1 MNEIKKQLLSV
12 ADSCVKCGIC
22 APHCPTYTH
31 TQNENESPRGRIALI
46 QAWAGGNLPITDNL
60 LAHIDSCLL
69 CRACEKACPAVV
81 PYGKLIDDF
90 RAEIHNES
98 ATKNSVKIVKSM
110 AENKRVQSFVKS
122 GLRFYQSNYLKK
134 TARFLRLPNLFGLKE
149 LDRLVPNVKEQEPLK
164 NYYPAKNEAKGDVG
178 LFVGCMGELFDFET
192 VNAAI
197 TVLTHV
203 GFNVHLPGNQTCCG
217 ALALH
222 DGDKKG
228 AATLEKQ
235 NELAFAAENLQAI
248 VTIASGCGVTL
259 REYSAKNFTVKV
271 MDISHF
277 LIQTDFDFSVLKSF
291 SGNVRLHS
299 PCSLRNGLKT
309 DKSVLKLLQKIPE
322 IQISALPETTQCC
335 GAAGS
340 YSLRHDKM
348 AQTLLNELLTTALEK
363 PTDYLVSSNIGCTLH
378 IAAGLRERGEK
389 IEVIHPMVL
398 LARCLNSEN

>member
-1 MNEIKKQLLSV
+1 MTDIKKQLLNV

-46 QAWAGGNLPITDNL
+46 QAWANGNLPISENL
-60 LAHIDSCLL
+60 LNHIDSCLL

-90 RAEIHNES
+90 RAEIHDELQ
-98 ATKNSVKIVKSM
+98 TKTTVKIVKSV
-110 AENKRVQSFVKS
+110 AENKRVQGFIKS
-122 GLRFYQSNYLKK
+122 GLRFYQKNNLQK
-134 TARFLRLPNLFGLKE
+134 TARFLRLPNVFGLNE
-149 LDRLVPNVKEQEPLK
+149 LDRLVPNLKENEPLK
-164 NYYPAKNEAKGDVG
+164 NFYAAKNAVKGDVG
-178 LFVGCMGELFDFET
+178 LFVGCMGELFDVET
-192 VNAAI
+192 VQAAI
-197 TVLTHV
+197 HVLTHV
-203 GFNVHLPGNQTCCG
+203 GFNVHLPENQSCCG

-222 DGDKKG
+222 EGDKITAQK
-228 AATLEKQ
+228 LEKQ
-235 NELAFAAENLQAI
+235 NQNAFENLQTI

-259 REYSAKNFTVKV
+259 REYSAKITPLKV

-277 LIQTDFDFSVLKSF
+277 LIQTDFDFSTLKSF

-299 PCSLRNGLKT
+299 PCSLKNGLKT

-322 IQISALPETTQCC
+322 IQILPLPETTQCC

-340 YSLRHDKM
+340 YSLRHGEM
-348 AQTLLNELLTTALEK
+348 AQTLLNELLDETLTK
-363 PTDYLVSSNIGCTLH
+363 PTNYLVSSNIGCALH

-389 IEVIHPMVL
+389 IEVIHPIVA
-398 LARCLNSEN
+398 LARCLK

>member
-1 MNEIKKQLLSV
+1 MNDIKKQLLSV

-90 RAEIHNES
+90 RAEIHEES
-98 ATKNSVKIVKSM
+98 ATKTSVKIVKSV

-122 GLRFYQSNYLKK
+122 GLRFYQSNHLQK

-149 LDRLVPNVKEQEPLK
+149 LDRLVPNVKAQEPLK
-164 NYYPAKNEAKGDVG
+164 NYYAAQNEAKGDVG

-197 TVLTHV
+197 MVLTYV
-203 GFNVHLPGNQTCCG
+203 GFNVYLPKNQTCCG

-222 DGDKKG
+222 DGDKAG
-228 AATLEKQ
+228 ASKLENQ

-277 LIQTDFDFSVLKSF
+277 LIQTDFDFSTLNPFV
-291 SGNVRLHS
+291 GNVRLHS
-299 PCSLRNGLKT
+299 PCSLKNGLKT
-309 DKSVLKLLQKIPE
+309 DKSVLKLLQKIPD
-322 IQISALPETTQCC
+322 INISALPETTQCC

-348 AQTLLNELLTTALEK
+348 AQTLLNELLTTTLEK
-363 PTDYLVSSNIGCTLH
+363 PTYCLVSSNIGCALH

-389 IEVIHPMVL
+389 IEVIHPIVAIYRSL
-398 LARCLNSEN
+398 FPV